1 MLKYIDS
8 KLLKEM
14 FLGAGK
20 YLELNK
26 AMVDSL
32 NVFPVPD
39 GDTGTNMTMTMR
51 TAIKEVEAIP
61 EDEFNMGSLASAL
74 TRGSLKG
81 ARGNSGVILS
91 QIFKGF
97 CDFIADK
104 EEIQT
109 KDFAAALKQ
118 AAKIAYAAVN
128 KPKEGTILT
137 VIRVIAEESGS
148 FVSTRY
154 TYDRFLISL
163 INVGEDILA
172 RTPDMLPVLKKAG
185 VVDAGGM
192 GLMCILRGF
201 LKVLNNEEIIVDIQ
215 PVEQEIIFE
224 GDIESLED
232 IEFVYCTEFFV
243 INLNDRATI
252 ADIDKLRDKLS
263 TIGDSLVVIGDL
275 QMVKVH
281 VHTNVPGKAL
291 QYGLE
296 LGELGTVKIENM
308 LEQNRVVKAKLDAE
322 KKPIGIVSVCAGEGF
337 SSLFKELFVDYIIEG
352 GQTMNPSVDNILQAI
367 KKVNA
372 ENIIILPNN
381 KNIILAAEQA
391 KELTDKNC
399 VVLHTKN
406 VAAGVAAAINFN
418 PDLPFEE
425 NLENMRDGYKA
436 LTAGYVT
443 TAVRTTT
450 IDGLKLK
457 EGDII
462 GLSDDKILTKGEDV
476 ADTLAALITEL
487 KDEGK
492 EMLTLY
498 YGASLK
504 EEDAEIAIEK
514 IKKLYPELEI
524 TAYSGGQPHYFYV
537 IALE

>member
-8 KLLKEM
+8 KILKDM

-51 TAIKEVEAIP
+51 TAIKEAEAIP
-61 EDEFNMGSLASAL
+61 EDEFNMESLAAAV

-97 CDFIADK
+97 CDYVADK

-109 KDFAAALKQ
+109 KDFAGALKQ
-118 AAKIAYAAVN
+118 AAKVAYAAVN

-137 VIRVIAEESGS
+137 VIRVIAEESSS
-148 FVSTRY
+148 FVSSRY
-154 TYDRFLISL
+154 DFERFLVSL
-163 INVGEDILA
+163 IKTGEDILA

-201 LKVLNNEEIIVDIQ
+201 LKVLNNEEIVVDIQ
-215 PVEQEIIFE
+215 PVEQETIFE

-232 IEFVYCTEFFV
+232 IEFAYCTEFFV
-243 INLNDRATI
+243 INLNERATT
-252 ADIDKLRDKLS
+252 ADIDKLRDRLS
-263 TIGDSLVVIGDL
+263 TIGDSLAVIGDL
-275 QMVKVH
+275 QMVKAH
-281 VHTNVPGKAL
+281 IHTNVPGKAL
-291 QYGLE
+291 QYGIE

-308 LEQNRVVKAKLDAE
+308 LEQNRQLKAKLDAE

-337 SSLFKELFVDYIIEG
+337 AALFKELFVDYVIEG

-372 ENIIILPNN
+372 DNIIILPNN

-399 VVLHTKN
+399 IVLHTKN

-418 PDLPFEE
+418 PDLSVEE
-425 NLENMRDGYKA
+425 NIENMRTGYNS
-436 LTAGYVT
+436 LTTGYVT

-462 GLSDDKILTKGEDV
+462 GLSEDKILTKGENI
-476 ADTLAALITEL
+476 ADTLIALLEEIKE
-487 KDEGK
+487 DEK

-498 YGASLK
+498 YGAAVS
-504 EEDAEIAIEK
+504 EEEAQAAVEK
-514 IKKLYPELEI
+514 IKERFPSLEI
-524 TAYSGGQPHYFYV
+524 VLYSGGQPHYFYV
-537 IALE
+537 AALE

>member
-1 MLKYIDS
+1 MLKNIDC
-8 KLLKEM
+8 KLLKDL
-14 FLGAGK
+14 FLGGGK
-20 YLELNK
+20 FLEVNK

-39 GDTGTNMTMTMR
+39 GDTGTNMSMTMR
-51 TAIKEVEAIP
+51 SAIKEVEAIS
-61 EDEFNMGSLASAL
+61 EDDL
-74 TRGSLKG
+74 TMDTLSQAITKGSLKG

-97 CDFIADK
+97 CDYVMDK
-104 EEIQT
+104 SEISI
-109 KDFAAALKQ
+109 KDFSLALKES
-118 AAKIAYAAVN
+118 ARVAYSAVT

-148 FVSTRY
+148 FATSRN
-154 TYDRFLISL
+154 TYDKFLVSL

-192 GLMCILRGF
+192 GLMCIIRGF
-201 LKVLNNEEIIVDIQ
+201 LKVLNNEEINVDIQ
-215 PVEQEIIFE
+215 PVEEEPAFE
-224 GDIESLED
+224 GEIEYLED
-232 IEFVYCTEFFV
+232 IEFAYCTEFFI
-243 INLNDRATI
+243 INLNDRATT

-275 QMVKVH
+275 QMVKIH

-291 QYGLE
+291 QYGLQ

-308 LEQNRVVKAKLDAE
+308 LEQNRTLKAKLEAE
-322 KKPIGIVSVCAGEGF
+322 KKEIGIVSVCAGAGYNA
-337 SSLFKELFVDYIIEG
+337 LFKDLSVDYIIEG
-352 GQTMNPSVDNILQAI
+352 GQTMNPSVDDILQAI

-399 VVLHTKN
+399 IVLHTKN
-406 VAAGVAAAINFN
+406 VPSGIAAVIQFN
-418 PDLPFEE
+418 PDLS
-425 NLENMRDGYKA
+425 LEDNIRNMREGY
-436 LTAGYVT
+436 TAISAGFVT

-450 IDGLKLK
+450 IDGLKMK

-462 GLSDDKILTKGEDV
+462 GLSDNKILAKNDTV
-476 ADTLAALITEL
+476 TDTLINLIGKL
-487 KDEGK
+487 NDDDK

-498 YGASLK
+498 YGAEIT
-504 EEDAEIAIEK
+504 EEKCNEAIEK
-514 IKKLYPELEI
+514 INESYPDIEVV
-524 TAYSGGQPHYFYV
+524 AYFGGQPHYFYTL
-537 IALE
+537 AFE

>member
-1 MLKYIDS
+1 MLKYIDC
-8 KLLKEM
+8 KTLKDM
-14 FLGAGK
+14 FLGGGK

-26 AMVDSL
+26 SMINSL

-39 GDTGTNMTMTMR
+39 GDTGTNMSMTMR
-51 TAIKEVEAIP
+51 SAIKEVEAIP
-61 EDEFNMGSLASAL
+61 DEELDMTTL
-74 TRGSLKG
+74 TAAITKGSLKG

-97 CDFIADK
+97 CEYVADK
-104 EEIQT
+104 DEIVT

-118 AAKIAYAAVN
+118 SARVAYSAVT

-137 VIRVIAEESGS
+137 VIRVIAEESAS
-148 FVSTRY
+148 FASSRN
-154 TYDRFLISL
+154 TYDRFLVSL
-163 INVGEDILA
+163 ITTGEDILS

-192 GLMCILRGF
+192 GLMCIIRGF
-201 LKVLNNEEIIVDIQ
+201 LKVLNHEEIIVDIQ
-215 PVEQEIIFE
+215 PVEHETVFE
-224 GDIESLED
+224 GEIESLED
-232 IEFVYCTEFFV
+232 IEFAYCTEYFV
-243 INLNDRATI
+243 INLNDRATT

-296 LGELGTVKIENM
+296 LGELDSVKIENM
-308 LEQNRVVKAKLDAE
+308 LEQNRAMRAKLEAE
-322 KKPIGIVSVCAGEGF
+322 RKPIGIVSVCAGEGF
-337 SSLFKELFVDYIIEG
+337 AALFRELFTDYVIEG
-352 GQTMNPSVDNILQAI
+352 GQTMNPSVDDILQAI

-372 ENIIILPNN
+372 EHIIILPNN

-391 KELTDKNC
+391 KELTDKHC
-399 VVLHTKN
+399 VVLPTKN
-406 VAAGVAAAINFN
+406 VASGIAASISYN
-418 PDLPFEE
+418 PDLGLDE
-425 NLENMRDGYKA
+425 NINAMMDAITRIS
-436 LTAGYVT
+436 AGYVT

-462 GLSDDKILTKGEDV
+462 GLSDSKILTKGDNVEEV
-476 ADTLAALITEL
+476 LVALIGMQKE
-487 KDEGK
+487 EGK

-498 YGASLK
+498 YGADVS
-504 EEDAEIAIEK
+504 EEQSGIALQRISEA
-514 IKKLYPELEI
+514 YPELEV
-524 TAYSGGQPHYFYV
+524 TAYFGGQPHYYYV